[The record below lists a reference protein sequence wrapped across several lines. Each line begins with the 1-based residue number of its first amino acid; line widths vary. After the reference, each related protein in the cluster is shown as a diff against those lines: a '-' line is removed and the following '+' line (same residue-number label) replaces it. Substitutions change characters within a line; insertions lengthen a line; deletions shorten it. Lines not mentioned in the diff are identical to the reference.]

1 MTRSSRA
8 SSTTRA
14 APRRAAARVLLRLRV
29 DHTGSAVV
37 AFALLLP
44 AFLFLLMAIFQIGF
58 VFIAGQVLENVTSDL
73 GRFIRTGQAQQ
84 LAVSQADFRKR
95 FCDEVAVFMT
105 CTSSNP
111 LIDVR
116 VLPSFA
122 PPPPAPPLNEQ
133 GEFTTAP
140 SYQLGKAEEIVLVRV
155 FYQYPVWLPLFGAT
169 FSDLPNGKRLLAAA
183 AAFSNEPFRL
193 PAASA
198 APTN

>member
-1 MTRSSRA
+1 MAEKSSRRE
-8 SSTTRA
+8 TIEPNPGDKRYV
-14 APRRAAARVLLRLRV
+14 RR
-29 DHTGSAVV
+29 
-37 AFALLLP
+37 
-44 AFLFLLMAIFQIGF
+44 
-58 VFIAGQVLENVTSDL
+58 
-73 GRFIRTGQAQQ
+73 
-84 LAVSQADFRKR
+84 
-95 FCDEVAVFMT
+95 
-105 CTSSNP
+105 
-111 LIDVR
+111 
-116 VLPSFA
+116 
-122 PPPPAPPLNEQ
+122 NEQ